1 MFAQHLRFASRLGAA
16 GVGATVL
23 SSNSSNS
30 TTTSTTRCDA
40 MGQQQLRRPTPPQQR
55 SAFDH
60 ALDDREKDT
69 AGFVGVFLDA
79 ASVARVQNAVGG
91 PLSRNAHALIQLHP
105 EPELKRSF
113 APLFGS
119 KVCLCEEGG
128 VGGGLWREGLSS
140 LAGGH

>member
-16 GVGATVL
+16 GAGATVL
-23 SSNSSNS
+23 SNSHRNSNS
-30 TTTSTTRCDA
+30 STTRCDA
-40 MGQQQLRRPTPPQQR
+40 VGQQQLRRPTPPQQR

-119 KVCLCEEGG
+119 KVCMCSRERRE
-128 VGGGLWREGLSS
+128 REG
-140 LAGGH
+140 